1 MLTLL
6 SIVIDATLIT
16 LILALAAFGLAIIYG
31 LIGVINLG
39 HGAMLTLG
47 AYLLWSGTGAGCPF
61 VLAVLLAGT
70 GVAIVG
76 LAFEY
81 LIIRHF
87 YENPFETLLLTW
99 GFFLLASEVIK
110 LVYGTELLGV
120 GNPLPGVIALGDVVL
135 PAYRTAVAAFS
146 LVVIGLAALVFY
158 RTKIGL
164 RIRAVTQNPE
174 MAEVM
179 GLDTTLIFR
188 VVFTAGAFLAGI
200 AGAVLA
206 PLMSI
211 DPYIGN
217 VYLIRSFFVVIV
229 GGIGQ
234 LLGGTLIGSFF
245 IGGSET
251 LFAIFT
257 SQTFAQTV
265 VFAIA
270 IVIIRFRPQGVFK
283 QR

>member
-1 MLTLL
+1 MPTIL
-6 SIVIDATLIT
+6 SIAVDTALIT

-47 AYLLWSGTGAGCPF
+47 AYLLWSGTGAGLPF
-61 VLAVLLAGT
+61 ILAVLLAGT

-81 LIIRHF
+81 VIIRHF
-87 YENPFETLLLTW
+87 YDKPFETLLLTW

-120 GNPLPGVIALGDVVL
+120 SNPLPGVIHLGEAVL

-146 LVVIGLAALVFY
+146 LIVIGLAALVFY
-158 RTKIGL
+158 RTTIGL
-164 RIRAVTQNPE
+164 RIRAVTQNPQ

-188 VVFTAGAFLAGI
+188 GVFTVGAFLAGI

-234 LLGGTLIGSFF
+234 LLGGTLVGSFF

-251 LFAIFT
+251 IFAIFT